1 MKALSKRLE
10 QKMQELAKEVEEKRM
25 AMQKDERELQ
35 KEVDDLRS
43 SYSKIESEKV
53 LKEREVTEIRDENVA
68 IRNQITQ
75 VIHYL

>member
-1 MKALSKRLE
+1 
-10 QKMQELAKEVEEKRM
+10 MQELEKEMEDKRL

-35 KEVDDLRS
+35 KEIDDLRS

-53 LKEREVTEIRDENVA
+53 LKEKEVTEIRDENVT

-75 VIHYL
+75 VNLRYL

>member
-1 MKALSKRLE
+1 
-10 QKMQELAKEVEEKRM
+10 MQELDKEMEDKRL

-35 KEVDDLRS
+35 KEIDDLRS

-53 LKEREVTEIRDENVA
+53 LKEKEVTEIRDENVA

-75 VIHYL
+75 VNMRYL